1 MRHLALLLLA
11 FATLA
16 QAQPATPAPAG
27 RDAAYERLRDQ
38 ELFSKLLEQTGNDLK
53 KRHYQAALK
62 KAEAAEKLAPGNA
75 EALNAQGAALVELKR
90 YDEAAKAL
98 ADAVAADPN
107 SLPARYNQAEMLAMQ
122 KKYDDAAADFALL
135 ETQFGP
141 QPLIKYKIFLCK
153 LLAGDTDDA
162 ETALRRMRYPE
173 DGAAWYFAHVADRLK
188 AGQRGEAKRLLSAAE
203 AIHGDETATYLE
215 TLQESG
221 LLK

>member
-1 MRHLALLLLA
+1 MRHLAPLLLA

-16 QAQPATPAPAG
+16 HAQPGSPAPAG

-38 ELFSKLLEQTGNDLK
+38 ELFSKLIEQAGDDLK

-62 KAEAAEKLAPGNA
+62 KADAAEKLAPGNA

-98 ADAVAADPN
+98 DAAVAADPN
-107 SLPARYNQAEMLAMQ
+107 SLPPRYNQAEMLAMQ
-122 KKYDDAAADFALL
+122 KKYADAAAEFGRL
-135 ETQFGP
+135 ETQFGIL
-141 QPLIKYKIFLCK
+141 PLLKYKIFLCK
-153 LLAGDTDDA
+153 LLAGDADDA
-162 ETALRRMRYPE
+162 ADELRRMRYPE
-173 DGAAWYFAHVADRLK
+173 DGAAWYFAFIADRLK
-188 AGQRGEAKRLLSAAE
+188 AGQRGEAKRLLTAAK

-215 TLQESG
+215 SLQESG

>member
-16 QAQPATPAPAG
+16 RAQSASPAPAD
-27 RDAAYERLRDQ
+27 REAAYERLRDQ
-38 ELFSKLLEQTGNDLK
+38 ELFSKLIEQAGDDLK

-62 KAEAAEKLAPGNA
+62 KAETAKKLAPGNA

-98 ADAVAADPN
+98 AAAVAADPN
-107 SLPARYNQAEMLAMQ
+107 SLPPRYNQAEMLAMQ
-122 KKYDDAAADFALL
+122 KKYADAAAEFGLL

-141 QPLIKYKIFLCK
+141 QPLLKYKIFLCK

-162 ETALRRMRYPE
+162 AAELRGLRYPE
-173 DGAAWYFAHVADRLK
+173 DGAAWYFAHIADQLA
-188 AGQRGEAKRLLSAAE
+188 AGQRSEAKRLLAAAK
-203 AIHGDETATYLE
+203 AIHGDETITYLE
-215 TLQESG
+215 SLQESG